1 MIPRSAGSISAAEGG
16 DRRDYRMAE
25 VVHDAPK
32 RGDDRTAGE
41 RLTAALR
48 SRTALGLAL
57 LLTLVVFWLLGQRQG
72 ASLSDLLSLTIW
84 GVMLGGIIALGAIGL
99 TLVYGVL
106 KFPNFAHGELVTL
119 GAYGAMTFVALL
131 PVGAPMHPFSF
142 GWELMAGLILSMP
155 AVSLIALAVDRV
167 LFRPLRVRVASLVLL
182 AMASLAASFFLRS
195 AIYLVWGS
203 DFLFYY
209 PGRANPAIDLPLD
222 IRVQADQLFVFGLAV
237 VLVILTWVLLER
249 TRMGKAMRA
258 TANNPDLAQ
267 VRGIN
272 TERVIAWTWIVG
284 ACLAAAGGVMYGL
297 ASQLRPEMGFWLL
310 LPMFAAAIVG
320 GLGSPVGAIAGAIII
335 GVAQQVSSAFL
346 NPAYGPGVAFILLV
360 IVLVLQPQGLFG
372 QGGE

>member
-1 MIPRSAGSISAAEGG
+1 
-16 DRRDYRMAE
+16 MAE
-25 VVHDAPK
+25 IVQNAPE
-32 RGDDRTAGE
+32 RSDDRTARE
-41 RLTAALR
+41 RMMAALR

-57 LLTLVVFWLLGQRQG
+57 LLTLAVFWLLGQQQG
-72 ASLSDLLSLTIW
+72 ATLSEMLSLTVW

-119 GAYGAMTFVALL
+119 GAYGALTFAAVL
-131 PVGAPMHPFSF
+131 PMGPPMLPFSF
-142 GWELMAGLILSMP
+142 GWELVAALILTMP

-167 LFRPLRVRVASLVLL
+167 LFRPLRKRVASLVLF
-182 AMASLAASFFLRS
+182 AMASLAAAFFLRS

-209 PGRANPAIDLPLD
+209 PGRANPAIDFPLD

-237 VLVILTWVLLER
+237 VLVILTWFLLER

-272 TERVIAWTWIVG
+272 TERVIAWTWILG
-284 ACLAAAGGVMYGL
+284 ASLAAAGGVMYGL